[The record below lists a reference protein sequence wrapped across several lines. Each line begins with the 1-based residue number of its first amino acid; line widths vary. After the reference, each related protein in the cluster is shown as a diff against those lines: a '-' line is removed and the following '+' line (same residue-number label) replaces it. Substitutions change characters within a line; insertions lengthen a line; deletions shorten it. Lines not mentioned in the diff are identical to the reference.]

1 MENRIEVIGFDADDT
16 LWINETYYLETEQEF
31 CRLMSEYRE
40 SNEEI
45 SAELFKTETANMPL
59 YGYGIKAF
67 TLSLV
72 ETALRISSN
81 RVPQSTIEK
90 IIDLGKE
97 QLAKPLVL
105 LDDVRDTLE
114 QLSRDYR
121 LIVVTKG
128 DLLDQERKLQKSG
141 LETYFHHI
149 EIMSDKKESDYRR
162 LLGHLDIEPVQ
173 FMMVGNSLRSD
184 IIPVLGIGGHAVYV
198 PFHTTWEHEHADEES
213 ITSAKFRKIE
223 RISQVSRVVR
233 DIRRPLAEIGTASR
247 NT

>member
-1 MENRIEVIGFDADDT
+1 MGDGIEVIGFDADDT

-31 CRLMSEYRE
+31 CRLLAEYGE
-40 SNEEI
+40 GSEI
-45 SAELFKTETANMPL
+45 SAELFRTETANMKL

-72 ETALRISSN
+72 ETALRISN
-81 RVPQSTIEK
+81 RKVPQSTIEK
-90 IIDLGKE
+90 ILALGKE
-97 QLAKPLVL
+97 QLDKPVVL
-105 LDDVRDTLE
+105 LDDVRDTLAG
-114 QLSRDYR
+114 LNRDYR

-149 EIMSDKKESDYRR
+149 EIMSDKKDSDYLQ
-162 LLGHLDIEPVQ
+162 LLGHLDIEPGQ

-184 IIPVLGIGGHAVYV
+184 IIPVLDLGGYAVYV

-213 ITSAKFRKIE
+213 ITSPRFRKVE
-223 RISQVSRVVR
+223 KISQVSGIVD
-233 DIRRPLAEIGTASR
+233 DIERPLEQSGTTSGIS
-247 NT
+247 